1 MIGVSTTAT
10 LPLPAE
16 STNITFVPPIPESL
30 EDLGVARSLVEEMIL
45 KILYFRGDTTGRVL
59 SSTLGI
65 NYSVIAPLIENMK
78 RQQLIM
84 VKSSLGI
91 GDISSTFTTTEAAR
105 ELTREYLESNSY
117 CGRIPVPLEQ
127 YTVGVKMQRNK
138 SDWLNKEMLLSA
150 FKHMVV
156 NEATLG
162 QLGPA
167 VNAGKSF
174 LIYGQPGNGKT
185 YLAEGLFN
193 IDSEPIYVPF
203 AIEFQGQI
211 IQVYD
216 PIYHQRVDEDAPE
229 ISAFHNEREFD
240 GRWFKAKRPFIMS
253 GGELALEMLD
263 LSYNPASKIYDAPF
277 QVKANNGI
285 YLIDDFGRQKVTP
298 AEVLNRWIVPMER
311 RIDFMNFRTGG
322 KAQIPFECFLVFSSN
337 LKPEQLG
344 DEAFLRRIQYKMF
357 VRSPQV
363 DEFKIIFR
371 RFCHSQKIECEESV
385 LEDYID
391 RRYLRSGKT
400 LRRCQPR
407 DVITHAIDL
416 IRFERLPYVLTPEVL
431 DRAFEMTFVSEE
443 YEL

>member
-1 MIGVSTTAT
+1 MSTNAT
-10 LPLPAE
+10 LPLPTEAVD
-16 STNITFVPPIPESL
+16 ITFVPPVPESL
-30 EDLGVARSLVEEMIL
+30 EDLGVTASLVEEMIL
-45 KILYFRGDTTGRVL
+45 KILYFRGDTSGRVL
-59 SSTLGI
+59 SNTLGL
-65 NYSVIAPLIENMK
+65 NFSVIAPLIEKLK
-78 RQQLIM
+78 RQQLLM
-84 VKSSLGI
+84 AKSSLGM
-91 GDISSTFTTTEAAR
+91 GDISSTFAATEAAR

-138 SDWLNKEMLLSA
+138 ADWLDREMLLSA
-150 FKHMVV
+150 YKHMVL

-216 PIYHQRVDEDAPE
+216 PIYHQRVDEDVPE
-229 ISAFHNEREFD
+229 ISAFHQEREFD

-253 GGELALEMLD
+253 GGELTLDMLD
-263 LSYNPASKIYDAPF
+263 LSFNPASKIYDAPF

-337 LKPEQLG
+337 LKPDQLG

-391 RRYLRSGKT
+391 RRYLRPGKK

-416 IRFERLPYVLTPEVL
+416 IKFERMPYTLTAEVL
-431 DRAFEMTFVSEE
+431 DRAFDMTYVSEE
-443 YEL
+443 YEA

>member
-1 MIGVSTTAT
+1 
-10 LPLPAE
+10 
-16 STNITFVPPIPESL
+16 
-30 EDLGVARSLVEEMIL
+30 MIL
-45 KILYFRGDTTGRVL
+45 KILYFRGDTSGRVL
-59 SSTLGI
+59 ANILGI
-65 NYSVIAPLIENMK
+65 NFSVIAPLIENMK
-78 RQQLIM
+78 RQQLLM
-84 VKSSLGI
+84 AKSSLGM
-91 GDISSTFTTTEAAR
+91 GDISSTFVTTEAAR

-138 SDWLNKEMLLSA
+138 SDWLSKEMLMSA

-156 NEATLG
+156 NENTLG

-185 YLAEGLFN
+185 YLAEALFHVQT
-193 IDSEPIYVPF
+193 DPIYVPF

-216 PIYHQRVDEDAPE
+216 PIYHERVDEDAPE
-229 ISAFHNEREFD
+229 ISAFHQEREFD

-253 GGELALEMLD
+253 GGELTLDMLD

-277 QVKANNGI
+277 QVKANTGI
-285 YLIDDFGRQKVTP
+285 DLIDDFGRQKVTP

-311 RIDFMNFRTGG
+311 RIDFMKFRTGG

-371 RFCHSQKIECEESV
+371 RFCYSQKIECEESV

-391 RRYLRSGKT
+391 RRYLRCGKK
-400 LRRCQPR
+400 LRRCQAR

-416 IRFERLPYVLTPEVL
+416 IRFERLPYVLTQEVL
-431 DRAFEMTFVSEE
+431 DRAFDMTFVSEE
-443 YEL
+443 YEA